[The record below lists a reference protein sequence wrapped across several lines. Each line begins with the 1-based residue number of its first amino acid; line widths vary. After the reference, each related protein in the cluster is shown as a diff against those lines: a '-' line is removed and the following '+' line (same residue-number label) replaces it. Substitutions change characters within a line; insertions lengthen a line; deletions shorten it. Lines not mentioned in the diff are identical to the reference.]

1 MRHALEWLRRLDGT
15 RAGDENLKKLL
26 IEPRTRV
33 SLPPLPKPLDSK
45 LLLTLLR
52 QRRRETPN
60 SMSIKLYVGNLSF
73 QTSSD
78 DLQQLFAQ
86 VGTVESA
93 TIVEDRDTG
102 RSRGFGFVEMTSKE
116 EGEKA
121 IEQFNGTDFN
131 GRNLTVNEA
140 RPREDRGNRG
150 GGGSGGRGFGGNRG
164 GGGGRNFAGRN
175 DRSPR
180 W

>member
-26 IEPRTRV
+26 IEHPNAL
-33 SLPPLPKPLDSK
+33 SLTPLSKPLDSK
-45 LLLTLLR
+45 LLFALLP
-52 QRRRETPN
+52 QRRRKTLHF
-60 SMSIKLYVGNLSF
+60 MSIKLYVGNLSF
-73 QTSSD
+73 QTSSE

-86 VGTVESA
+86 AGTVESA
-93 TIVEDRDTG
+93 TVVEDRDTG
-102 RSRGFGFVEMTSKE
+102 RSRGFGFVEMASKE

-150 GGGSGGRGFGGNRG
+150 GGGRSFGGNRG
-164 GGGGRNFAGRN
+164 GGGGGGGRNFGGRN
-175 DRSPR
+175 ER
-180 W
+180 